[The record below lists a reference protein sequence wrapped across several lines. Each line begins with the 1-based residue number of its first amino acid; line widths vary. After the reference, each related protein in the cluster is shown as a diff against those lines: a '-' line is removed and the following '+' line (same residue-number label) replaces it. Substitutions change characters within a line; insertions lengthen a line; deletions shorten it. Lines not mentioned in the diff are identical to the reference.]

1 MAKAKQHSRTNVGL
15 VIALCIVSALLVLFA
30 TLYSVQSSKSN
41 NLANSLEDIYQKNI
55 YELVDNVNNT
65 EIKLSKTLSSNDNVF
80 RAKMLREVSYNTDMA
95 QSNLNNLPY
104 TINGVNESIAF
115 VNQVSG
121 YTETLSKS
129 LEKGGTLSS
138 KDLNTLEKVYDN
150 ILTLKQSLTKF
161 SESNTK
167 GYSILKQSKTMDGD
181 FNNFTKQIGLVTDVN
196 VEYPTMIYDGPFSDS
211 VVNKKI
217 EGLEY
222 SNVNE
227 NEAKENLLK
236 VLSNIADGDLTLKGE
251 TKGRFE
257 TYDFVAKNESGK
269 QTAYIQMTK
278 KGGKLLTM
286 SSVSDKR
293 GEKITMENAEKTA
306 LKFAEKNGIKNAKI
320 VWSEK
325 LSGNAYFNIAPVVE
339 DVVLYPDLVK
349 VKIDLYNGNI
359 LGYEATSYY
368 TNHKTRTLEK
378 PTISMSSAR
387 SKVEKKFNIKFSR
400 LALIPLEYNQEI
412 LTYEFACNFANDDY
426 YFYYDVTNGELVNVL
441 KVIKTNNGNLLM

>member
-1 MAKAKQHSRTNVGL
+1 MAKAKQKSKANIGL
-15 VIALCIVSALLVLFA
+15 IIALSIVSALLVLFV
-30 TLYSVQSSKSN
+30 TLYSIQSSN
-41 NLANSLEDIYQKNI
+41 NTTLANSLEDIYQKNI

-65 EIKLSKTLSSNDNVF
+65 ETKLSKMLSSNDNAF

-129 LEKGGTLSS
+129 LEKGGNLSS
-138 KDLNTLEKVYDN
+138 QDLDTLERVYDN
-150 ILTLKQSLTKF
+150 ILVLKQSLTKF
-161 SESNTK
+161 SENNAK
-167 GYSILKQSKTMDGD
+167 GYSILKQSNAMDGE
-181 FNNFTKQIGLVTDVN
+181 FNKFTKEIGLVTDVN

-217 EGLEY
+217 EGLNDADVGE
-222 SNVNE
+222 
-227 NEAKENLLK
+227 EAARENLLK
-236 VLSNIADGDLTLKGE
+236 VFSNLSDGDVELRGE
-251 TKGRFE
+251 TKGKFE
-257 TYDFVAKNESGK
+257 TFDFTAKNEAGK

-293 GEKITMENAEKTA
+293 GEKISMENAEKTA
-306 LKFAEKNGIKNAKI
+306 LKFAEKNGIKNAKV
-320 VWSEK
+320 VWSDK
-325 LSGNAYFNIAPVVE
+325 LSGNAYFNIAPVA
-339 DVVLYPDLVK
+339 DNIVLYPDLVK
-349 VKIDLYNGNI
+349 IKVDLYNGNI
-359 LGYEATSYY
+359 LGYEASSYY
-368 TNHKTRTLEK
+368 TNHKSRTFTQ
-378 PTISMSSAR
+378 PVISMSTAK
-387 SKVEKKFNIKFSR
+387 SKIEKKFNIKFSR

-426 YFYYDVTNGELVNVL
+426 YFYYDVDTGELVNVL
-441 KVIKTNNGNLLM
+441 KVIKTNNGSLLM

>member
-1 MAKAKQHSRTNVGL
+1 MAKAKQKSKANIGL
-15 VIALCIVSALLVLFA
+15 IIALSIVSALLVLFV
-30 TLYSVQSSKSN
+30 TLYSIQSSN
-41 NLANSLEDIYQKNI
+41 NTTLANSLEDIYQKNI

-65 EIKLSKTLSSNDNVF
+65 ETKLSKMLSSNDNAF

-129 LEKGGTLSS
+129 LEKGGDLSS
-138 KDLNTLEKVYDN
+138 QDLDTLERVYDN
-150 ILTLKQSLTKF
+150 ILVLKQSLTKF
-161 SESNTK
+161 SENNAK
-167 GYSILKQSKTMDGD
+167 GYSILKQSNAMDGE
-181 FNNFTKQIGLVTDVN
+181 FNKFTKEIGLVTDVN

-217 EGLEY
+217 EGLNDADVE
-222 SNVNE
+222 E
-227 NEAKENLLK
+227 ETAKENLLK
-236 VLSNIADGDLTLKGE
+236 VFSNLSDGDVELRGE
-251 TKGRFE
+251 TKGKFE
-257 TYDFVAKNESGK
+257 TFDFTAKNEAGK

-293 GEKITMENAEKTA
+293 GEKISMENAEKTA
-306 LKFAEKNGIKNAKI
+306 LKFAEKNGIKNAKV
-320 VWSEK
+320 VWSDK
-325 LSGNAYFNIAPVVE
+325 LSGNAYFNIAPVA
-339 DVVLYPDLVK
+339 DNIVLYPDLVK
-349 VKIDLYNGNI
+349 IKVDLYNGNI
-359 LGYEATSYY
+359 LGYEASSYY
-368 TNHKTRTLEK
+368 TNHKSRTFTQ
-378 PTISMSSAR
+378 PVISMSTAK
-387 SKVEKKFNIKFSR
+387 SKIEKKFNIKFSR

-426 YFYYDVTNGELVNVL
+426 YFYYDVDTGELVNVL
-441 KVIKTNNGNLLM
+441 KVIKTNNGSLLM